1 MDEKEFTTRLN
12 SIQSLI
18 NTSNE
23 LENSIKLASNRVK
36 TTIET
41 SLKLNRERD
50 DKFLEYLNLQKEYGF
65 SNSLSTPSDLFPG
78 IQTAMDMADPEKLIQ
93 TAEKMKQLAYEVTN
107 SYRDSTREVNS
118 AITSL
123 KSCLNQLT
131 EYMIQKN
138 QVYDMCMELLQD
150 ADSIYDAGNLASNS

>member
-1 MDEKEFTTRLN
+1 MDEKEFKTRLS

-23 LENSIKLASNRVK
+23 LENSIKLATNRVK

-41 SLKLNRERD
+41 ALKLNKERD
-50 DKFLEYLNLQKEYGF
+50 DKFLAYLALQEEFGF

-107 SYRDSTREVNS
+107 TYKDSTRESSS
-118 AITSL
+118 AINSL

-138 QVYDMCMELLQD
+138 QVYDMCIELLQD